1 MEFLYITSLGMT
13 YRYVVKIKKKFK
25 KKRQKCISA
34 NSSQLKYEIGVPNPH
49 SKGQRKDIHSWDNQ
63 SMMQHK
69 NGNEKMKDTG
79 KWCEYQKIPWKNT
92 EECRSKQSLMV
103 ELKAFESEVDSDSE
117 SNPIGGKRIIYVESS
132 AKGNTSFTHRNQRK
146 GNASF
151 THRCG

>member
-1 MEFLYITSLGMT
+1 MT

-34 NSSQLKYEIGVPNPH
+34 NSSQLKYEICGPNPH

-69 NGNEKMKDTG
+69 NGNENMKDTG

-92 EECRSKQSLMV
+92 EECLSKQSLMA
-103 ELKAFESEVDSDSE
+103 ELKSSNSEANSNSE
-117 SNPIGGKRIIYVESS
+117 SNPEGGK
-132 AKGNTSFTHRNQRK
+132 
-146 GNASF
+146 
-151 THRCG
+151 